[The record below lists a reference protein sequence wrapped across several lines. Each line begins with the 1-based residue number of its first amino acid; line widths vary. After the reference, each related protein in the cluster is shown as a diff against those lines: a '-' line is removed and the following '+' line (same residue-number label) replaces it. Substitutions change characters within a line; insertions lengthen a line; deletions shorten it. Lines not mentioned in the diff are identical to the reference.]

1 MERKLKESL
10 NEFDG
15 AYSQYEQFYV
25 YELMVIE
32 QDARRFVTDAIAIE
46 QEMQEIE
53 QHLESN
59 GKDVYSNPYYNEKRG
74 ELIFQLA

>member
-1 MERKLKESL
+1 
-10 NEFDG
+10 
-15 AYSQYEQFYV
+15 
-25 YELMVIE
+25 MVIE

-74 ELIFQLA
+74 ELIF